1 MSGVEMRSSEETM
14 ILDSDDKFLERDV
27 RPVAREL
34 EASDTYPQSIVDR
47 MIELGLFGA
56 TISTEYGGL
65 GLSATTYA
73 SIIERISAVWM
84 SVSGIVTSH
93 LIMAA
98 AVQRFGTVRQ
108 KKHYLPRFASGEL
121 RGGIGLTEPDCGTDL
136 QGIRTQAVGEDDH
149 YVVNGAKTWITN
161 SAEGGILAVLVKT
174 DRRAEP
180 AHRGM
185 SLLLIEKGP
194 GFNVVRK
201 LDKLGYKGIDTAELL
216 FENCKVSRENL
227 IGEEEG
233 RGLQQI
239 LSGLE
244 LGRINIAARGV
255 GIARACL
262 EESIA
267 YAQVRKSFGKPIC
280 EHQAIQLKLADMA
293 TRVEAARLL
302 TESAAQAYDS
312 GERCDMEAGMAK
324 LHASEAAISNSVDA
338 MRIHGAYGYSR
349 EFNIERYYRDAPLL
363 AIGEGTNELQRIIIS
378 KQLVARNKV
387 CPLACQRSVDVA
399 AVICPSRCGRTV
411 WGRPVWD
418 DVSS

>member
-1 MSGVEMRSSEETM
+1 MSGVEMHTSEETM
-14 ILDSDDKFLERDV
+14 ILDSVDRFLERDV

-84 SVSGIVTSH
+84 SVSGIVNSH

-98 AVQRFGTVRQ
+98 AVQRFGTARQ

-387 CPLACQRSVDVA
+387 
-399 AVICPSRCGRTV
+399 
-411 WGRPVWD
+411 
-418 DVSS
+418 

>member
-1 MSGVEMRSSEETM
+1 MSGVEMRTSEEAM
-14 ILDSDDKFLERDV
+14 ILDSVDKFLERDV

-84 SVSGIVTSH
+84 SVSGIFNSH

-98 AVQRFGTVRQ
+98 AVQRFGTERQ

-174 DRRAEP
+174 DPRAEP

-216 FENCKVSRENL
+216 FEDCKVSRDNL
-227 IGEEEG
+227 VGEEEG

-262 EESIA
+262 DESIA

-312 GERCDMEAGMAK
+312 GGRCDMEAGMAK
-324 LHASEAAISNSVDA
+324 LYASEAAISNSVDA

-363 AIGEGTNELQRIIIS
+363 AIGEGTNELQQIIIS

-387 CPLACQRSVDVA
+387 
-399 AVICPSRCGRTV
+399 
-411 WGRPVWD
+411 
-418 DVSS
+418 

>member
-1 MSGVEMRSSEETM
+1 MSGVEMHTSEETM
-14 ILDSDDKFLERDV
+14 ILDSVDRFLERDV
-27 RPVAREL
+27 RPVARGL

-84 SVSGIVTSH
+84 SVSGIVNSH

-98 AVQRFGTVRQ
+98 AVQRFGTARQ

-216 FENCKVSRENL
+216 FEDCKVSRENL
-227 IGEEEG
+227 VGEEEG

-387 CPLACQRSVDVA
+387 
-399 AVICPSRCGRTV
+399 
-411 WGRPVWD
+411 
-418 DVSS
+418 